1 MKNPYDEQQTQILA
15 RITNNVVKL
24 NDTLLELNQK
34 IEEINEMNMS
44 DTMRAYYYDNSTADQ
59 RELHDSGHAVTIEQL
74 HSMRVEYTKLEGTP
88 EENLEQINK
97 LCVERGYQNRDE
109 IAISPTLLENYEAK
123 LKIFF
128 AEHIHE
134 DEEIRF
140 VLEGRGFFDV
150 RDKADRWVRILVEQG
165 DLLVVPAGI
174 YHRFSLDTSNYIR
187 AMRLFKEDPKWT
199 PINRPEADTNKYHV
213 DYQRSVTEF
222 C

>member
-44 DTMRAYYYDNSTADQ
+44 DTMRAYYYDNSMADQ

-74 HSMRVEYTKLEGTP
+74 RSMRVEYTKLEGTP

-150 RDKADRWVRILVEQG
+150 RDKAD
-165 DLLVVPAGI
+165 
-174 YHRFSLDTSNYIR
+174 
-187 AMRLFKEDPKWT
+187 
-199 PINRPEADTNKYHV
+199 
-213 DYQRSVTEF
+213 
-222 C
+222 